1 MRGGIAGSL
10 LRIWGNRDAN
20 GKQRVFPAKPG
31 SQKREAAAKTKRS
44 GGGFGAEDAL
54 EARAGELDA
63 NHAFA
68 VGLRIADVDDA
79 ALGGEVRVGAAG
91 GRGAPG
97 TARGIVRKRDADFEV
112 GTDGHVE
119 ARYEGGA
126 VAAKIF
132 AGSIF
137 FEGEAAGVA
146 AADFERQADGD
157 STFRA
162 LPRHGGAGR

>member
-1 MRGGIAGSL
+1 MAGL
-10 LRIWGNRDAN
+10 KTRHY
-20 GKQRVFPAKPG
+20 
-31 SQKREAAAKTKRS
+31 KRKRS
-44 GGGFGAEDAL
+44 GGGFGAENAL
-54 EARAGELDA
+54 KAGAGELDA
-63 NHAFA
+63 DQLFA
-68 VGLRIADVDDA
+68 SGLGVANVDDA

-97 TARGIVRKRDADFEV
+97 TARGMVRKRDADFEV

-119 ARYEGGA
+119 ARHEGGA
-126 VAAKIF
+126 VAAKVF

-137 FEGEAAGVA
+137 LEGEAAGVA

-162 LPRHGGAGR
+162 LPRYDGAGRDHGLGPQFW

>member
-1 MRGGIAGSL
+1 MAGL
-10 LRIWGNRDAN
+10 KTRHY
-20 GKQRVFPAKPG
+20 
-31 SQKREAAAKTKRS
+31 KRKRS
-44 GGGFGAEDAL
+44 GGGFGAENAL
-54 EARAGELDA
+54 KAGAGELDA

-97 TARGIVRKRDADFEV
+97 TARGMVRKGDADFEV

-119 ARYEGGA
+119 ARHEGGA

-162 LPRHGGAGR
+162 LPRYDGAGRDHGLGPQFW